1 MNALDNEREG
11 RATDVLLNYET
22 VGAGP
27 SRLRLGAG
35 RAESTVAE

>member
-22 VGAGP
+22 VGW
-27 SRLRLGAG
+27 G
-35 RAESTVAE
+35 RGFGLLSP